1 MVVDR
6 EVAGGH
12 VHERVRVRVGKT
24 GTQQHVNNVRLSRGA
39 WPARP
44 GKSKRAIVHFHF
56 AQASRNRYSAS

>member
-1 MVVDR
+1 
-6 EVAGGH
+6 